1 MEIGAD
7 SDVLIHEATMEDG
20 WEEEAAKKRHSTTS
34 QAIKVG
40 VRKKDHLIYI
50 CNFGSFCGA
59 DMRRASQESF

>member
-20 WEEEAAKKRHSTTS
+20 WEEEAGKKRHSTTS

-40 VRKKDHLIYI
+40 IKKRSNYLLPL
-50 CNFGSFCGA
+50 A
-59 DMRRASQESF
+59 Q